1 MYPHRCAPVLVFHQI
16 PDVTVLSLTQSLII
30 AFSIDSKQL
39 RNRISLAESTPNQGL
54 IDVSLPIKY
63 SRT

>member
-1 MYPHRCAPVLVFHQI
+1 M
-16 PDVTVLSLTQSLII
+16 TVLSLTQSLII